1 MTGREFPIESNAVWL
16 REVLN
21 EKYRIPAYQR
31 PYEWDE
37 KNLDDFLTS
46 IFDGYSEAEETGL
59 SNKPVFFGTV
69 QLNKESEDSDALDIV
84 DGQQRLTTF
93 LIFLDI
99 LQSMPQETIEDRID
113 CENVIDF
120 GDLKNPLSPDEKE
133 EINKIKD
140 FMRIDV

>member
-1 MTGREFPIESNAVWL
+1 MDIFGDAVVVPSANILKTAKEEVAGMTGREFPIESNAVWL

-59 SNKPVFFGTV
+59 SNKPVFFGS
-69 QLNKESEDSDALDIV
+69 NKVV
-84 DGQQRLTTF
+84 DKL
-93 LIFLDI
+93 
-99 LQSMPQETIEDRID
+99 
-113 CENVIDF
+113 
-120 GDLKNPLSPDEKE
+120 
-133 EINKIKD
+133 
-140 FMRIDV
+140 